1 MPPAVAAAGIAG
13 GASIYGAKKA
23 SDAAKEA
30 SRAQMDAS
38 AQGIEFQREALEAL
52 RGDLDPFRQF
62 GGGNLTALQQQLG
75 IAPQVEQFR
84 INEQTPQAQELAQQR
99 YDEYMGTGG
108 FIPED
113 MRGAYT
119 FLSGLG
125 NSPEQIQ
132 EILRAGDRGDEI
144 EDLKTLEDF
153 QREAYQE
160 FNVPDPSQ
168 PGSIGEA
175 LAAGQQQQTRQ
186 NPLLEQAM
194 AERAA
199 YDPLANPLLARAQE
213 ERMAFDP
220 LANPLLAS
228 ASEKTMAFDPMANIE
243 GALQNP
249 LLKAMQDDVTRR
261 LMANQAAR
269 GKLGSGGTAE
279 ALQQRLVPQALQFGL
294 QMNELQRQDIA
305 DRARL
310 GGTQVGLQQAA
321 MLGREGLGYGLDELQ
336 RAGTTGRLQAGLTQE
351 DLAQRDIA
359 NLMDAARMG
368 QASAAQ
374 SGLAG
379 QSAASQM
386 GNLSLAAGQAQAAG
400 ALGRAQAINQGIG
413 GLTGAALYGLGTFKP
428 TTLDTSGMNT
438 TNTNGFMNPSDA
450 QWGAIGLNQQI
461 TPRY

>member
-1 MPPAVAAAGIAG
+1 MGLDPITQSALIVG
-13 GASIYGAKKA
+13 GSSLYGAKK
-23 SDAAKEA
+23 SKDAAKDA
-30 SRAQMDAS
+30 ARAQMDAS

-62 GGGNLTALQQQLG
+62 GGGALTALQQQLG

-84 INEQTPQAQELAQQR
+84 INEKTPQAQELAQQR

-132 EILRAGDRGDEI
+132 EILRAGDRGGEI

-153 QREAYQE
+153 QQEAYKE
-160 FNVPDPSQ
+160 FNIPDPSQ
-168 PGSIGEA
+168 PGNIGE
-175 LAAGQQQQTRQ
+175 AAGQQQQMQARQ

-199 YDPLANPLLARAQE
+199 YDPLNNPLLARAQQ
-213 ERMAFDP
+213 ERLDFDP
-220 LANPLLAS
+220 LSNPLLAS
-228 ASEKTMAFDPMANIE
+228 ASEKTMSFDPMANIE

-279 ALQQRLVPQALQFGL
+279 ALQQRLVPQALQFGM

-321 MLGREGLGYGLDELQ
+321 MMGREGLGYGLDELQ
-336 RAGTTGRLQAGLTQE
+336 RAGTTGRLQAGLSQE

-386 GNLSLAAGQAQAAG
+386 GNLSLAAGQASAAG
-400 ALGRAQAINQGIG
+400 SLGRAQAINQGIG
-413 GLTGAALYGLGTFKP
+413 GLTGAALYGLGSFTPGAGGTFNTNFSP
-428 TTLDTSGMNT
+428 TTSQSQQYL
-438 TNTNGFMNPSDA
+438 GF
-450 QWGAIGLNQQI
+450 
-461 TPRY
+461 

>member
-1 MPPAVAAAGIAG
+1 MPPAVAAAGIVG
-13 GASIYGAKKA
+13 GASIYGANKA
-23 SDAAKEA
+23 SDAAKDAARMQGEA
-30 SRAQMDAS
+30 AAEATQ
-38 AQGIEFQREALEAL
+38 FQREALEAL
-52 RGDLDPFRQF
+52 RGDLDPYRQF
-62 GGGNLTALQQQLG
+62 GGGALTALQNQLG

-84 INEQTPQAQELAQQR
+84 VSDQTPKAQELAQQR
-99 YDEYMGTGG
+99 YEDYMRTGG

-125 NSPEQIQ
+125 NSPEQIRD
-132 EILRAGDRGDEI
+132 ILRAGDRGGEI
-144 EDLKTLEDF
+144 QDLKTLEDF
-153 QREAYQE
+153 QQEAYEE
-160 FNVPDPSQ
+160 FNL
-168 PGSIGEA
+168 PGSDAYETQGP
-175 LAAGQQQQTRQ
+175 QSQQQTRQ
-186 NPLLEQAM
+186 NPLLDQAM
-194 AERAA
+194 SERAA
-199 YDPLANPLLARAQE
+199 YDPLNNPLLARAQQ
-213 ERMAFDP
+213 ERMDFDP

-228 ASEKTMAFDPMANIE
+228 ASEKTMSFDPMANIE

-400 ALGRAQAINQGIG
+400 TLGRAQAINQGIG
-413 GLTGAALYGLGTFKP
+413 GLTGAALHGLGSFTPAAGGTFNTNFSP
-428 TTLDTSGMNT
+428 TTAQSQQYL
-438 TNTNGFMNPSDA
+438 GF
-450 QWGAIGLNQQI
+450 
-461 TPRY
+461 

>member
-1 MPPAVAAAGIAG
+1 MGLDPVTQAALVVG
-13 GASIYGAKKA
+13 GSSLYGAKK
-23 SDAAKEA
+23 SGDAAKEA

-62 GGGNLTALQQQLG
+62 GGGALTALQQQLG
-75 IAPQVEQFR
+75 IAPQVEQFT
-84 INEQTPQAQELAQQR
+84 INEQTQQAQELAQQR
-99 YDEYMGTGG
+99 YDQYAQAGAGMPVGIRTLYNLALERGG
-108 FIPED
+108 QEAAD
-113 MRGAYT
+113 NYLAKVRQ
-119 FLSGLG
+119 SG
-125 NSPEQIQ
+125 NFKI
-132 EILRAGDRGDEI
+132 DDEF
-144 EDLKTLEDF
+144 KTLEDF
-153 QREAYQE
+153 QQEAYQE

-168 PGSIGEA
+168 PGNIGE
-175 LAAGQQQQTRQ
+175 AAGQQQQMQARQ

-194 AERAA
+194 AERAS
-199 YDPLANPLLARAQE
+199 YDPLNNPLLARAQQ
-213 ERMAFDP
+213 ERLDFDP

-279 ALQQRLVPQALQFGL
+279 ALQQRLVPQALQFGM

-321 MLGREGLGYGLDELQ
+321 MMGREGLGYGLDELQ
-336 RAGTTGRLQAGLTQE
+336 RAGTTGRLQAGLSQE

-374 SGLAG
+374 SGQAG

-413 GLTGAALYGLGTFKP
+413 GLTGAALYGLGSFTPAAGGTAGGTFNTNFSP
-428 TTLDTSGMNT
+428 TTSQSQQYL
-438 TNTNGFMNPSDA
+438 GF
-450 QWGAIGLNQQI
+450 
-461 TPRY
+461 

>member
-62 GGGNLTALQQQLG
+62 GGGSLTALQQQLG

-84 INEQTPQAQELAQQR
+84 VSDKTPQAQELAQQR
-99 YDEYMGTGG
+99 YDEYIATGG
-108 FIPED
+108 YVPED
-113 MRGAYT
+113 MREMYT
-119 FLSGLG
+119 LLSNWG
-125 NSPEQIQ
+125 NSPDRIL
-132 EILRAGDRGDEI
+132 EILKAGGRGEELQDM
-144 EDLKTLEDF
+144 KTLEDF
-153 QREAYQE
+153 QREAYEE
-160 FNVPDPSQ
+160 FSIPDPSQ
-168 PGSIGEA
+168 PGNIGQA
-175 LAAGQQQQTRQ
+175 LESGQAQAPRG
-186 NPLLEQAM
+186 NPLLDQAM
-194 AERAA
+194 SERAA
-199 YDPLANPLLARAQE
+199 YDPLNNPLLARAQQD
-213 ERMAFDP
+213 RLDFDP
-220 LANPLLAS
+220 LSNPLLAS

-413 GLTGAALYGLGTFKP
+413 GLTGAALYGLGSFTPAAGGTFNTNFSP
-428 TTLDTSGMNT
+428 TTSQSQQYL
-438 TNTNGFMNPSDA
+438 GF
-450 QWGAIGLNQQI
+450 
-461 TPRY
+461 

>member
-1 MPPAVAAAGIAG
+1 MPVGAGLALVG
-13 GASIYGAKKA
+13 GASAYGAYQSKEAAK
-23 SDAAKEA
+23 DAARMQGEA
-30 SRAQMDAS
+30 ADEATQ
-38 AQGIEFQREALEAL
+38 FQREALEAL
-52 RGDLDPFRQF
+52 RGDLDPYRQF
-62 GGGNLTALQQQLG
+62 GVGALSALQQQLG

-99 YDEYMGTGG
+99 YDEYIATGG
-108 FIPED
+108 YVPED
-113 MRGAYT
+113 MREMYT
-119 FLSGLG
+119 LLSNWG
-125 NSPEQIQ
+125 NSPDRIL
-132 EILRAGDRGDEI
+132 EILKAGGRGEELQDM
-144 EDLKTLEDF
+144 KTLEDF
-153 QREAYQE
+153 QREAYEE
-160 FNVPDPSQ
+160 FSIPDPSQ
-168 PGSIGEA
+168 PGNIGQA
-175 LAAGQQQQTRQ
+175 LESGQAQAPRG
-186 NPLLEQAM
+186 NPLLDQAM

-199 YDPLANPLLARAQE
+199 YDPLNNPLLARAQQ
-213 ERMAFDP
+213 ERMDFDP

-228 ASEKTMAFDPMANIE
+228 ASEKTMSFDPMANIE

-413 GLTGAALYGLGTFKP
+413 GLTGAALYGLGSFTPAAGGTAGGTFNTNFSP
-428 TTLDTSGMNT
+428 TTSQSQQYL
-438 TNTNGFMNPSDA
+438 GF
-450 QWGAIGLNQQI
+450 
-461 TPRY
+461 